1 MANNADAAMA
11 LLQLF
16 TGTPNRTVKS
26 SGGTQTQ
33 QTQLSQEAV
42 NALLK
47 GLMEGTSGRPGL
59 AAVSAGQKAPGLYN
73 TTSRSL
79 LTNDLMARAAAEVA
93 KASAPTVT
101 KTSPSTQTQSGQQ
114 GILGQAGSDLMKA
127 YSAYKF
133 LSNSSMGKKILGP
146 MEEKIGKTFEDI
158 FSPLIGGAAAV
169 PAVAGGSAVDMA
181 NVMSTPGAYGPMS
194 VSSDFA
200 ASSSLGQAI
209 SSLLGEGSAGVDVF
223 GEMLDVNM
231 ANYTPSDFW
240 DTDMSFSYTPDLSN
254 ATAADASAFFGNAA
268 SNDALEASLS
278 DFAAEW
284 F

>member
-16 TGTPNRTVKS
+16 TGAPDKTVKS

-59 AAVSAGQKAPGLYN
+59 AAVAAGQKAPGLYN
-73 TTSRSL
+73 STSRTL
-79 LTNDLMARAAAEVA
+79 LTNDLMSRAAGEVA

-101 KTSPSTQTQSGQQ
+101 TTSPSKQVQSGQQ
-114 GILGQAGSDLMKA
+114 GILGQTGSDLMKA

-133 LSNSSMGKKILGP
+133 LSNSAIGKKVLGP
-146 MEEKIGKTFEDI
+146 MEDKVGKAFEDI
-158 FSPLIGGAAAV
+158 LAPMTGGAAA
-169 PAVAGGSAVDMA
+169 PLVAGGYADAA
-181 NVMSTPGAYGPMS
+181 NAMSVPGAYGPMS
-194 VSSDFA
+194 ASPDFS
-200 ASSSLGQAI
+200 ASGTLGQAI
-209 SSLLGEGSAGVDVF
+209 NTLLGEGSDAVDVF
-223 GEMLDVNM
+223 GQMLDVNM
-231 ANYTPSDFW
+231 ANYTPTDFW
-240 DTDMSFSYTPDLSN
+240 DSGPALSIDYSG
-254 ATAADASAFFGNAA
+254 ASAADAADFFGSAA
-268 SNDALEASLS
+268 SNDVLDSSLS